1 MEAQKYLQYLEDFET
16 SIRQKKQALKDMYS
30 MIVEPKGVDTTKD
43 RVKASSSGD
52 APFVHA
58 LHKLKEYENALDKD
72 IERYVNEKEKRIKQ
86 IQKLHKKHY
95 PEILYKRYIQY
106 KSLLCISDEM
116 GYSYQ
121 YIKELHG
128 KALREFQNT
137 YLCTPKPTT
146 NIQ

>member
-30 MIVEPKGVDTTKD
+30 MIVEPKGIDTTKD
-43 RVKASSSGD
+43 RV
-52 APFVHA
+52 
-58 LHKLKEYENALDKD
+58 KEYENALDKD